1 MVSVSSMDAPPSMAR
16 PRTAGARDMVVLVA
30 DLSATLFLLLL
41 GLVATGDSM
50 YAPHPDIL
58 KKNAVY

>member
-1 MVSVSSMDAPPSMAR
+1 M
-16 PRTAGARDMVVLVA
+16 AGARDTVVLVA

-41 GLVATGDSM
+41 GMVATGDSM

-58 KKNAVY
+58 EM